1 MSAHSLSSRVPS
13 ARLIAAVAAAFALVA
28 AMLSAA
34 TAFAPA
40 AHAQDSRPVIGGG
53 TPIVVGSGANCTVTA
68 AGYDRAGAA
77 VAFTAGHCS
86 SFIGESVT
94 IPGVGPAG
102 HIVARNEQ
110 LDYSVIALDTK
121 LVRPVRQDG
130 VVDRGPAPAAGEVVC
145 KLGASTGFACGTT
158 WEVRDDII
166 YSQVCAG
173 HGDSG
178 APVMRG
184 DRLVGMLNGGTMPP
198 MARDIGFGSLGAVLP
213 PCYTPIQSPLFLPA
227 YGYTFDAQVGDATA
241 RNWPGAGF
249 RMA

>member
-1 MSAHSLSSRVPS
+1 MSAHSLTSRVSP
-13 ARLIAAVAAAFALVA
+13 ARLIAAIAAAFALVVS
-28 AMLSAA
+28 MLSAA
-34 TAFAPA
+34 TVFAPE
-40 AHAQDSRPVIGGG
+40 AHAQDGRPVIGGG

-68 AGYDRAGAA
+68 AGYDRGNAP

-86 SFIGESVT
+86 TFIGEAVVV
-94 IPGVGPAG
+94 PGVGAVG

-121 LVRPVRQDG
+121 VVRPVRQAG
-130 VVDRGPAPAAGEVVC
+130 VADRGPAPAPGDVVC
-145 KLGASTGFACGTT
+145 KLGANTGFACGTT
-158 WEVRDDII
+158 WEVRDNII

-198 MARDIGFGSLGAVLP
+198 MARDIGFGSVGAILP
-213 PCYTPIQSPLFLPA
+213 PCFDPIQSPFFLPA
-227 YGYTFDAQVGDATA
+227 YGFTFDAQVGDATA